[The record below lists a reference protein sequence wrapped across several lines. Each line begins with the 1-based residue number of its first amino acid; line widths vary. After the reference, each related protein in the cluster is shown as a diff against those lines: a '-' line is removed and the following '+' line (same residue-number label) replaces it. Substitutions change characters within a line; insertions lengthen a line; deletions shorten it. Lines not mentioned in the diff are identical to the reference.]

1 MLWTVIDFKVCKM
14 KWVEI
19 SFVMRPSPKWMAEPT
34 NLIILVLIFL
44 DHPKVNTCSPGR
56 SYNQLYNI
64 VSTFYHYYVNPTL
77 LWQRDRKMPSDKL
90 EHKWVW
96 WGELPCAQLGVKW
109 LNNACHAITPS
120 QLFTC
125 ARTYI
130 TSFYIQRKGNNWWL
144 LLVAWIWARSPL
156 NCPWCHPQPKNWWSH
171 KISHILI
178 IIKSRSKI

>member
-1 MLWTVIDFKVCKM
+1 MIWRILGNTHCTNSCPNHTKISIWFKPWNCRGLGWKIDIGPPLFILLQLGMPINGVKTGQCDQPLNRMMLWTVIDFKVCKM

-77 LWQRDRKMPSDKL
+77 L
-90 EHKWVW
+90 
-96 WGELPCAQLGVKW
+96 
-109 LNNACHAITPS
+109 
-120 QLFTC
+120 
-125 ARTYI
+125 
-130 TSFYIQRKGNNWWL
+130 
-144 LLVAWIWARSPL
+144 
-156 NCPWCHPQPKNWWSH
+156 
-171 KISHILI
+171 
-178 IIKSRSKI
+178 